1 MKIWIE
7 KLSGLKFSSSEAK
20 LNLGEMSQKQNLK
33 LILDFINN
41 TMDIHPMM
49 SKWKVESKNWSFNLL
64 IYCVNFIY
72 FLIDIY
78 EKDIISILHLLV
90 AIVKYFKVPLSL
102 PENITVKVIV
112 IQKKKKLEKL
122 TVTEQITGGSSLNE
136 AKKGN
141 FYMIWYF
148 FYKWIIFKIK

>member
-1 MKIWIE
+1 
-7 KLSGLKFSSSEAK
+7 
-20 LNLGEMSQKQNLK
+20 
-33 LILDFINN
+33 
-41 TMDIHPMM
+41 
-49 SKWKVESKNWSFNLL
+49 
-64 IYCVNFIY
+64 
-72 FLIDIY
+72 LIDIY

-141 FYMIWYF
+141 FY
-148 FYKWIIFKIK
+148 II

>member
-1 MKIWIE
+1 MPCYLFEI
-7 KLSGLKFSSSEAK
+7 
-20 LNLGEMSQKQNLK
+20 
-33 LILDFINN
+33 LI
-41 TMDIHPMM
+41 
-49 SKWKVESKNWSFNLL
+49 
-64 IYCVNFIY
+64 C
-72 FLIDIY
+72 LIDIY

-136 AKKGN
+136 AKKGKILDLFNN
-141 FYMIWYF
+141 FLG
-148 FYKWIIFKIK
+148 FYAIF